1 MHFVFEVYANT
12 LIDQLF
18 NIIIE
23 FPESE
28 PAVRDLRIC
37 LEKTDLRPHLVSSL
51 RKALESRLLH
61 PGKDLSTLLFTVSGN
76 LENLYRIHLMNDI

>member
-1 MHFVFEVYANT
+1 MCETYAGT

-28 PAVRDLRIC
+28 PAVLDLRVC

-51 RKALESRLLH
+51 RHAFESRLLH
-61 PGKDLSTLLFTVSGN
+61 PGKQ
-76 LENLYRIHLMNDI
+76 IHLGNDIMAKFCYCLFILISLEVRH